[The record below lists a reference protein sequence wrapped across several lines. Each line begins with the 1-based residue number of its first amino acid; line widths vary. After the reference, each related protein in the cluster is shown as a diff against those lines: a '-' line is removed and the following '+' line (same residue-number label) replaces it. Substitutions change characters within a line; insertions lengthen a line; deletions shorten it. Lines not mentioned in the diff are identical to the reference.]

1 MKVPQCIKCLEQY
14 CRKETW
20 TKEQLPEF
28 CPMKHKSEIINKSME
43 KYNDEAVKNLYVNST
58 ITEQRA
64 YEIIRG
70 RRIGV
75 RPRILEIIQFSKL
88 MGWNRLGV
96 AYCGGVT
103 NEARRVVEILE
114 DADFNVYSVRCKC
127 GNADKTVFGVPKE
140 YKIANL
146 YGDPDRFEA
155 GCNPIVQAE
164 VLNSEKLDLHII
176 VGLCIGHDIQFTKYS
191 KAPVTTLIVKDR
203 VTGHNPMAS
212 LYSSYHHP
220 RFWKEDAKIK

>member
-1 MKVPQCIKCLEQY
+1 M
-14 CRKETW
+14 
-20 TKEQLPEF
+20 EQLPEF
-28 CPMKHKSEIINKSME
+28 FPMKCKSEIIDKAME
-43 KYNDEAVKNLYVNST
+43 KYNDEAVKNLYINST

-64 YEIIRG
+64 YEMIRG

-114 DADFNVYSVRCKC
+114 GADFDVYSVRCKC
-127 GNADKTVFGVPKE
+127 GNVDKTVFGVPKE
-140 YKIANL
+140 YKIVNL
-146 YGDPDRFEA
+146 YGNPDRFEA

-176 VGLCIGHDIQFTKYS
+176 VGLCIGHDIQFTEYS
-191 KAPVTTLIVKDR
+191 EAPVTTLIVKDR

-220 RFWKEDAKIK
+220 RYWKEDIKIK